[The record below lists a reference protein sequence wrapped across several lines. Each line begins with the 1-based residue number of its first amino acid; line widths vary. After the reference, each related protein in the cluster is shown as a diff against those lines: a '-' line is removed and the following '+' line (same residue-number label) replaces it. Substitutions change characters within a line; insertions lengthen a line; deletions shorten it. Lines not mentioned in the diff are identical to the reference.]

1 MHLSGL
7 FSMVAG
13 SLKAWTA
20 ALRTGRAFLTPLAR
34 GLVDP
39 AQCGERGSNQPGL
52 RCWFEALVPACEE
65 GAQRGRAPP
74 PQLVFNLP
82 QLHRESL
89 ATAAAVPAPFAALGA
104 FWWTAQYTAR
114 LMRPAPR
121 LRALLETALQES
133 GLAAALAAGPVA
145 GFHVRHGGC
154 NPMHPRLQLCA
165 RGCNHVPEAA
175 AYIVRCIV
183 AGYHPSRCATATRAS
198 LRRLRAPPVAASL
211 SVATWTRWRPTWS
224 SMGCAPSSSPP
235 TRRRRRTYIYIYY
248 VPEPLH
254 I

>member
-52 RCWFEALVPACEE
+52 RCWFEAWVPTCEE
-65 GAQRGRAPP
+65 GAQRARAPP

-154 NPMHPRLQLCA
+154 NPMHPRLQPCVL
-165 RGCNHVPEAA
+165 EAA
-175 AYIVRCIV
+175 TYMVRCIV
-183 AGYHPSRCATATRAS
+183 AGYHPSRCVTATRAS
-198 LRRLRAPPVAASL
+198 RRRLRAPPVAASP
-211 SVATWTRWRPTWS
+211 SVATWMRWRPTWC
-224 SMGCAPSSSPP
+224 SMVCAPCSSPP
-235 TRRRRRTYIYIYY
+235 TRRRRSTNIYI
-248 VPEPLH
+248 
-254 I
+254 

>member
-1 MHLSGL
+1 ML
-7 FSMVAG
+7 A
-13 SLKAWTA
+13 LKAWTA

-39 AQCGERGSNQPGL
+39 KQCGDKGNNQPGL

-65 GAQRGRAPP
+65 GAQRARPPP

-104 FWWTAQYTAR
+104 FWWTTQYTAR

-121 LRALLETALQES
+121 LRSLLEVALLES
-133 GLAAALAAGPVA
+133 GLGAALAAGPVA

-154 NPMHPRLQLCA
+154 NLMHPRLQPCVA
-165 RGCNHVPEAA
+165 RGCNPMHSRLLSGALWYSGWLSPLQVRHGDSCIAAEAA
-175 AYIVRCIV
+175 RTARRCEPLSRYVDAVAPYLEQHGVRTV
-183 AGYHPSRCATATRAS
+183 FLATDS
-198 LRRLRAPPVAASL
+198 EEAPHI
-211 SVATWTRWRPTWS
+211 
-224 SMGCAPSSSPP
+224 
-235 TRRRRRTYIYIYY
+235 YIYILRAGTPSYTSIQMH
-248 VPEPLH
+248 L
-254 I
+254 

>member
-65 GAQRGRAPP
+65 GAQRARAPP

-154 NPMHPRLQLCA
+154 NPMHPRLQPCVLEAATLCA
-165 RGCNHVPEAA
+165 
-175 AYIVRCIV
+175 
-183 AGYHPSRCATATRAS
+183 
-198 LRRLRAPPVAASL
+198 
-211 SVATWTRWRPTWS
+211 
-224 SMGCAPSSSPP
+224 
-235 TRRRRRTYIYIYY
+235 
-248 VPEPLH
+248 
-254 I
+254 